1 MEISQTG
8 NSWHWE
14 ISQIS
19 NHKWRLFHQNLNC
32 SCNMYAYHQLYQCK
46 SVGGVYMGVM
56 SLKFNPPTLQVSVI
70 GGFHILKILGKY
82 PPMRLMRLQISSRRT
97 TQTSSVFEHDF
108 SVVNSII
115 KMKWIRN
122 DKEDWCSFDD
132 YFPSVIIMRTCWVTF
147 CFSRVKKT

>member
-1 MEISQTG
+1 
-8 NSWHWE
+8 
-14 ISQIS
+14 
-19 NHKWRLFHQNLNC
+19 
-32 SCNMYAYHQLYQCK
+32 MYAYHQLYQCK

-56 SLKFNPPTLQVSVI
+56 SLKFNPPTLKVSVI

-122 DKEDWCSFDD
+122 DKED
-132 YFPSVIIMRTCWVTF
+132 
-147 CFSRVKKT
+147 